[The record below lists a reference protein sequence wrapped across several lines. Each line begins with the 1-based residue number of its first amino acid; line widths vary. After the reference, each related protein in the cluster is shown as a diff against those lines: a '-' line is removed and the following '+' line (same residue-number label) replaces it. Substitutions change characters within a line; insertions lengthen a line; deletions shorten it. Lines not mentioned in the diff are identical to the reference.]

1 MPSRCSRTA
10 SEESNLRREAEEE
23 EKEEGQLVVVVVVG
37 RSGNLPMLRAVLL
50 AAAENIVVDSCLP
63 TFLL

>member
-1 MPSRCSRTA
+1 M
-10 SEESNLRREAEEE
+10 REREFNAKEEE
-23 EKEEGQLVVVVVVG
+23 GLLVMLVVVG
-37 RSGNLPMLRAVLL
+37 RSGNLPILRAVLL